1 MKMDANTV
9 LITGGSSGI
18 GFELAN
24 QLVKMG
30 NIVIITG
37 RDQVKL
43 DLAKQKLPNIHTFQC
58 DVSDPKEISKL
69 FEKVT
74 GKFPEMNFLIN
85 NAGIARKLNFQTNE
99 FDLEDISREVD
110 VNFSGSIWMVK
121 QFLPHL
127 KTKKNAAIMNIS
139 SLLAFVPA
147 PISPVYCATKA
158 GIHSF
163 TQSLRIQLKN
173 TNIKVFELAPPLTNT
188 RMVER
193 DFDTDDFK
201 GIKAIILIGQI
212 HTNEMEGLGIFDAVV
227 EATVQRSRPVIL
239 TALAAILAFIPLTHS
254 IFWGTL
260 AYTLIGGTLA
270 GTVLTLVFLPA
281 MYAIWFRIK
290 PKIA

>member
-58 DVSDPKEISKL
+58 DVSDPKAISKL

-201 GIKAIILIGQI
+201 GIKAMDVSKMVKVTIR
-212 HTNEMEGLGIFDAVV
+212 GLEQDHFELRPGLSNMMKFM
-227 EATVQRSRPVIL
+227 SR
-239 TALAAILAFIPLTHS
+239 LAPQFMLNQLSKSVDKMLKQT
-254 IFWGTL
+254 TL
-260 AYTLIGGTLA
+260 
-270 GTVLTLVFLPA
+270 
-281 MYAIWFRIK
+281 
-290 PKIA
+290 